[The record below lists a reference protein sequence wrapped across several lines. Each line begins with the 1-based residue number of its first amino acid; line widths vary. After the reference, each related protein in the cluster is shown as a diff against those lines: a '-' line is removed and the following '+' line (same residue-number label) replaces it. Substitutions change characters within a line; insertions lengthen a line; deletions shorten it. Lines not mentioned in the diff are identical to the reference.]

1 MKVQIRR
8 GVFETNSSS
17 VHTLTIAKQSEYEK
31 WKKGEVIFDAD
42 NEKFVPRD
50 EFLEYVLDNSS
61 WFKERTKDMTDE
73 EALEYILDEGSY
85 EFPSYEDYGYNHE
98 CYEHYYKPEFS
109 EEIVIFGYFG
119 YDG

>member
-1 MKVQIRR
+1 
-8 GVFETNSSS
+8 
-17 VHTLTIAKQSEYEK
+17 
-31 WKKGEVIFDAD
+31 
-42 NEKFVPRD
+42 
-50 EFLEYVLDNSS
+50 
-61 WFKERTKDMTDE
+61 MTDE

-98 CYEHYYKPEFS
+98 VYEHHYKPEFS